1 MTSRTGESPQLAA
14 LRSLLGEEKPP
25 SPSRAWRA
33 IRELVVMDYG
43 IGTTAATELAAD
55 FAVIAEPPTD
65 RLLKLW
71 PAVTDRGEFA
81 RLLLA
86 PAFAREHR
94 TELDLGRKHTLEGVG
109 HLTTLRRLRISRRKD
124 ITVLDGLATLRNL
137 IHLDLD
143 QCPEISDLAPIVGL
157 TELTTL
163 NLGGCRAVIDLAPL
177 KALTGLERLDLSRTG
192 ISHLADLTELA
203 ALTELN
209 VSRCVRLEDLEGL
222 GDKPALTTLKIEGC
236 ARLTSLRG
244 LGTLP
249 GITRLSLT
257 GCDELTDLRGIT
269 GLTGLEGLVISGCAG
284 LASLEGVEQL
294 PSLRWVSIVDS
305 PEVRDLSPLS
315 AVPALRKLL
324 LSGQPVTDAS
334 SLPRSASLNELTL
347 RYCDILDNLDG
358 LGGLP
363 ALSDLWLDGC
373 GGLRTPGTG
382 HDLPSLRRL
391 TLWSSPA
398 LEDLGGIADLPAL
411 AELSLLRLPDDL
423 DPAGL
428 RGRAPFKT
436 IRTHRDHDPRWQA
449 AISQALG
456 KKVRM
461 VNGWLEVLDEPLD
474 A

>member
-1 MTSRTGESPQLAA
+1 MRLA
-14 LRSLLGEEKPP
+14 
-25 SPSRAWRA
+25 
-33 IRELVVMDYG
+33 
-43 IGTTAATELAAD
+43 
-55 FAVIAEPPTD
+55 
-65 RLLKLW
+65 
-71 PAVTDRGEFA
+71 
-81 RLLLA
+81 
-86 PAFAREHR
+86 H
-94 TELDLGRKHTLEGVG
+94 
-109 HLTTLRRLRISRRKD
+109 
-124 ITVLDGLATLRNL
+124 
-137 IHLDLD
+137 
-143 QCPEISDLAPIVGL
+143 
-157 TELTTL
+157 
-163 NLGGCRAVIDLAPL
+163 
-177 KALTGLERLDLSRTG
+177 
-192 ISHLADLTELA
+192 
-203 ALTELN
+203 
-209 VSRCVRLEDLEGL
+209 
-222 GDKPALTTLKIEGC
+222 
-236 ARLTSLRG
+236 LTSLRG

-257 GCDELTDLRGIT
+257 GCDKLTDLRGIA

-334 SLPRSASLNELTL
+334 SLPRSASLNELTI
-347 RYCDILDNLDG
+347 RHRDILDNLDG
-358 LGGLP
+358 LGDLP

-391 TLWSSPA
+391 TLWGSPA

-411 AELSLLRLPDDL
+411 TKLSLLRLPDDL

-428 RGRAPFKT
+428 RGRAPFKE
-436 IRTHRDHDPRWQA
+436 IGTHRDHDPRWQA